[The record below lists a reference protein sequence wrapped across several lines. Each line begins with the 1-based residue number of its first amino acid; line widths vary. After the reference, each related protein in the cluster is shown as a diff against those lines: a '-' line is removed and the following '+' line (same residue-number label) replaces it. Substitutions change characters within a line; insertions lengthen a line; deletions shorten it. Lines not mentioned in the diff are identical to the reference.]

1 MEKFIWC
8 LHCERTYLKEAEHD
22 EYECAYPDCDG
33 HIGDLW
39 DWESVKRGHPEYP
52 ATPKRGQVY
61 PL

>member
-1 MEKFIWC
+1 MKKYIWC

-22 EYECAYPDCDG
+22 KYECAYPGCDG

-39 DWESVKRGHPEYP
+39 EWERIKEHHPEYP

-61 PL
+61 PM